1 MTAVPAPGRQVGA
14 PFEHGVLT
22 EAGTH
27 PATLTGDGLTD
38 LMQAILAVAGE
49 LELPSVLE
57 RFVQVSAELTGAR
70 FGAINVLDN
79 RGASTTFVY
88 TGVPT
93 AIARMLSHPPHAQG
107 VLGQIPD
114 QGALRLTDLTKHP
127 AFRGW
132 PDNHPP
138 MGSFLGAAVLEIGG
152 AWLVWQGVRE
162 HRGWPWVVAGVASLG
177 VYGFFAT
184 LQPAGSFGRILAAYG
199 GCSSQDPWSGR
210 WWPTAT
216 GRTGGTSSVRSCAW
230 PGSD

>member
-27 PATLTGDGLTD
+27 PAALTGDGLTD
-38 LMQAILAVAGE
+38 LMQAILSVAGE
-49 LELPSVLE
+49 LELSAVLE

-93 AIARMLSHPPHAQG
+93 AIARMLARPPHAQG

-114 QGALRLTDLTKHP
+114 EGALRLTDLTKHP
-127 AFRGW
+127 AFRG
-132 PDNHPP
+132 
-138 MGSFLGAAVLEIGG
+138 
-152 AWLVWQGVRE
+152 
-162 HRGWPWVVAGVASLG
+162 
-177 VYGFFAT
+177 
-184 LQPAGSFGRILAAYG
+184 
-199 GCSSQDPWSGR
+199 
-210 WWPTAT
+210 
-216 GRTGGTSSVRSCAW
+216 
-230 PGSD
+230 